1 MEWNNLFLIISNFFM
16 ILAIR
21 YSLKHNFYLEAWIFF
36 QSMTSSS
43 FYHFSEIQD
52 WNIYP
57 SKHYDLYFALKVMD
71 FYSAILVVVTLCI
84 FTAKV
89 TDDKKGLPHIFL
101 GTCTIFTMSWGK
113 WNLQKELFI
122 ISLCVLTMLII
133 LFYKRKTLTRIKTKN
148 LIKGVIF
155 IVIGVVC
162 FHINLFYTNAEEKYW
177 LFHSIWHISI
187 MIATFYIMRIHPIDE
202 IKKIKIDAIKKVN
215 SIENY
220 LELMATKTKEL
231 GIKISSTPSS
241 PLSTPREA
249 PIELNQISTI

>member
-16 ILAIR
+16 IIAIR

-36 QSMTSSS
+36 QSMISSS
-43 FYHFSEIQD
+43 FYHFSEIQN

-113 WNLQKELFI
+113 WNLEKELFI

-133 LFYKRKTLTRIKTKN
+133 LFYKRKTLTRIKTNN
-148 LIKGVIF
+148 LIKGVIC

-162 FHINLFYTNAEEKYW
+162 FHINLFYTNGEDKYW

-231 GIKISSTPSS
+231 GIKISSTPS
-241 PLSTPREA
+241 TPREV